1 MPYQVDPELRPYIFL
16 LALAKVLRGPSL
28 EEIRIYFK
36 DRPSA
41 PIAEFEVLLEELVEM
56 GALRKEGSRYLIT
69 VGGESFVRS
78 EMPDP
83 LQTWRHVRQTLSA
96 FLEIGGATMEELAKH
111 FGSGQPDALFREL
124 IHRFVDQ
131 GTLDLRRDGRYY
143 VSDEAKFRY
152 KLDEPN

>member
-1 MPYQVDPELRPYIFL
+1 MYHQTDPELRPYIFL

-28 EEIRIYFK
+28 EEIRIYLK

-41 PIAEFEVLLEELVEM
+41 AIDVVERLLEELVEM
-56 GALRKEGSRYLIT
+56 GALRKEGDRFLIT
-69 VGGESFVRS
+69 VGGDSFIQS

-96 FLEIGGATMEELAKH
+96 FLAVGGATMEELAER
-111 FGSGQPDALFREL
+111 FGSGRADALFREL
-124 IHRFVDQ
+124 IHRFVAQ

-152 KLDEPN
+152 KLDEPH